1 MRRFRVQEFWLIA
14 LCAFSLS
21 ARGQDWR
28 TKPADQWSESDAKQV
43 LTASPWVKVVQ
54 ANIAARQTED
64 QLREGGQMGQPKG
77 VGFEGVDKDN
87 RGLKVKP
94 NIFTP
99 EKAGERSPR
108 SMVQPLTVTLRWESA
123 FPVRLAEL
131 KAREIEPPTV
141 EGEGYCL
148 AVYGVPGVYF
158 KQDPKKLG
166 EPLKEEAF
174 LKREGKKDVKPVR
187 VEVFQRE
194 DGLVVVYQ
202 FSSSAEI
209 SRRDMWV
216 RFEAHIGRVV
226 VDHTFDVSQ
235 MEFMGKLEL

>member
-1 MRRFRVQEFWLIA
+1 MRKSRVQSIWLIA
-14 LCAFSLS
+14 MCAVQL
-21 ARGQDWR
+21 AADGQDWR
-28 TKPADQWSESDAKQV
+28 TKPPEQWSEADAKQV
-43 LTASPWVKVVQ
+43 LSASPWAKTVP
-54 ANIAARQTED
+54 ARIGARPTED

-99 EKAGERSPR
+99 EGAGERSPR
-108 SMVQPLTVTLRWESA
+108 SMVQPFTVKLRWESA
-123 FPVRLAEL
+123 LPIRLAEV
-131 KAREIEPPTV
+131 KAHEIEPPTL
-141 EGEGYCL
+141 EGDGYCL

-166 EPLKEEAF
+166 EPLKDQAF
-174 LKREGKKDVKPVR
+174 LKRDGKKDVKPTS

-194 DGLVVVYQ
+194 DGLVVVYL
-202 FSSSAEI
+202 FPSSAEI
-209 SRRDMWV
+209 SKRDMLV

-226 VDHTFDVSQ
+226 VDYSFDVSQ

>member
-1 MRRFRVQEFWLIA
+1 MRKSRVQTFSMTA
-14 LCAFSLS
+14 LCAISFT
-21 ARGQDWR
+21 ARGQDWK
-28 TKPADQWSESDAKQV
+28 TKPADHWSEADAKQV
-43 LTASPWVKVVQ
+43 LTASPWVKVVG
-54 ANIAARQTED
+54 ASIGRRPTED
-64 QLREGGQMGQPKG
+64 ELREGGQMGQPKG

-108 SMVQPLTVTLRWESA
+108 SMAQPLTVKLRWESA
-123 FPVRLAEL
+123 LPVRLAEL
-131 KAREIEPPTV
+131 KAREIEPPTLD
-141 EGEGYCL
+141 GDGYCI

-158 KQDPKKLG
+158 KEDPKRLG
-166 EPLKEEAF
+166 DPLKELAF

-194 DGLVVVYQ
+194 DGLVIVYM
-202 FSSSAEI
+202 FPSSAEI
-209 SRRDMWV
+209 SKRDMLL
-216 RFEAHIGRVV
+216 RFEAHIGRVG
-226 VDHTFDVSQ
+226 VDYTFDLSQ